1 MACQGSLNTQGV
13 CSFPTAGICHQRLA
27 CRPLAVEI
35 SVSCR
40 FLGGPPVTTLAG
52 TARPQL
58 LLVEADRGV
67 RDAIQD
73 YLEDEGYSVL
83 SANDGEQALG
93 LLEGLE
99 QPCLVV
105 LDVRMPVM
113 NGVEFVRQF
122 RARPWLKHHRL
133 VLMSASELAP
143 ELRAAPGVV
152 GLLHKPFAPEHLLA
166 LLQGEMS
173 ASSRPSAP

>member
-1 MACQGSLNTQGV
+1 MTDTS
-13 CSFPTAGICHQRLA
+13 
-27 CRPLAVEI
+27 PLK
-35 SVSCR
+35 
-40 FLGGPPVTTLAG
+40 
-52 TARPQL
+52 RPQL
-58 LLVEADRGV
+58 LLVEDDRGV

-83 SANDGEQALG
+83 SANDGEQALS
-93 LLEGLE
+93 LLEGLSD
-99 QPCLVV
+99 PCLVV

-113 NGVEFVRQF
+113 DGVEFMRQF

-152 GLLHKPFAPEHLLA
+152 GLLRKPFELEHLLTLVRSEVA
-166 LLQGEMS
+166 
-173 ASSRPSAP
+173 ASQPPPTP